1 MGFLH
6 GVFAEVSP
14 ALGILLTLI
23 GFLALG
29 FIGTPMI
36 VWTVFVA
43 AVLWFFGSPVWLLG
57 LFALAAVVMNVA
69 PLRRSVVT
77 GSLVGILKKLNVL
90 PEISETERVAL
101 EAGTT
106 WVDKEIFSGKPDFDA
121 IAKEPYK
128 KIAGEELEF
137 LNGPV
142 EEVCKMVDDW
152 KVFQSGDL
160 PENVW
165 EYLKKEKFFG
175 MIIPKEY
182 GGLGFSAVA
191 NSEVVAKISTR
202 SSPLAITVMVPN
214 SLGPAEL
221 LTHYGTQEQK
231 DYYLPRLADG
241 REIPCF
247 ALTEPEAG
255 SDAGSMKSNGV
266 VFKGEDGKLYIR
278 LNWQK
283 RYITLAAVATVLGLA
298 IKLRDPDNLLG
309 KGEHLGITCLLL
321 PTTTPGVVLGRRHNP
336 MGVPFYN
343 CPTSGKDVVVP
354 LDHIIGGAEYAGKGW
369 QMLMECLAVGR
380 SISLPAQSTG
390 GAKVVARIAGAYA
403 GIRKQFGIEIG
414 KFEGIEEPLARIGG
428 FAYLLEAARIFTVG
442 AVDSGIKPSVVSAIA
457 KYNSTELFRQIINDG
472 MDILGGAAIS
482 RGPRNLLA
490 NAYIATPI
498 GITVEGANIL
508 TRSMIIFGQGA
519 IRCHPYAYQE
529 LKALS
534 DGDIKGFDSA
544 FWSHIGFVTRN
555 ASRAALLSLSRGYL
569 ASVPGGPLKKYY
581 RKLAWAS
588 SSFAF
593 MSDVALGSY
602 GGALKL
608 REKITGRYAD
618 ALSWLYL
625 ATATLHR
632 FEAEGR
638 REEHKA
644 YAEWALQYAFA
655 QVQEAFEGIY
665 QNVEVP
671 VVSSVFRGPIAWW
684 GRMNSFGSKPNDKLG
699 RKLAKGLMKPGALRD
714 SLTEGIFI
722 PTDKEDAL
730 GRYEHTLKLVSEA
743 DEIYTRIMKA
753 VKTGRLPKGKPAQ
766 LIGKAKE
773 AGIITAEDL
782 ALIEKA
788 EAARLD
794 AVQVDSF
801 SLESFRTEL
810 LTGTGETMSEEEASA
825 KALEQKADAAN
836 S

>member
-1 MGFLH
+1 MENLYGIL
-6 GVFAEVSP
+6 AETAPVIGSVLA
-14 ALGILLTLI
+14 ALGIL
-23 GFLALG
+23 FLG
-29 FIGTPMI
+29 FVGANLL
-36 VWTVFVA
+36 VWTAFIA
-43 AVLWFFGSPVWLLG
+43 ALLFLFGANPVVWVIFGVPLLI
-57 LFALAAVVMNVA
+57 FNIK
-69 PLRRSVVT
+69 PLRRV
-77 GSLVGILKKLNVL
+77 LVSQSMVGVLKKLNVL

-106 WVDKEIFSGKPDFDA
+106 WVDKELFSGKPDFKA

-128 KIAGEELEF
+128 KISGEELEF
-137 LNGPV
+137 INGPV
-142 EEVCKMVDDW
+142 DEVCRMVDDW
-152 KVFQSGDL
+152 SVYQNGDL
-160 PENVW
+160 PKEVW
-165 EYLKKEKFFG
+165 DFLKKEKFFG

-191 NSEVVAKISTR
+191 NSEVVAKLSTR

-221 LTHYGTQEQK
+221 LGHYGTQEQK

-255 SDAGSMKSNGV
+255 SDAGSMTSYGE
-266 VFKGEDGKLYIR
+266 VFKGDDGKLYMR
-278 LNWQK
+278 LQWNK
-283 RYITLAAVATVLGLA
+283 RYITLAAVSTLIGLA
-298 IKLRDPDNLLG
+298 LKLRDPKNLLG
-309 KGEHLGITCLLL
+309 KGEDLGITCVLV
-321 PTTTPGVVLGRRHNP
+321 PSDTQGVVLGRRHNP

-343 CPTSGKDVVVP
+343 CPTSGKDVVVSI
-354 LDHIIGGAEYAGKGW
+354 DQIIGGPDYAGRGW

-390 GAKVVARIAGAYA
+390 GAKVIARIAGAYA
-403 GIRKQFGIEIG
+403 AIRKQFGIEIG

-428 FAYLLEAARIFTVG
+428 VAYLLEASRIFTVG

-457 KYNSTELFRQIINDG
+457 KYNSTELFRTVINDA

-508 TRSMIIFGQGA
+508 TRCMIIFGQGA

-534 DGDIKGFDSA
+534 DGDIKGFDNA
-544 FWSHIGFVTRN
+544 FWAHIGFVSRN
-555 ASRAALLSLSRGYL
+555 TCRALLLSLTRGHL
-569 ASVPGGPLKKYY
+569 ASVPGGPLKQYY

-588 SSFAF
+588 ASFSF
-593 MSDVALGSY
+593 MSDIALGSY
-602 GGALKL
+602 GGGLKL

-618 ALSWLYL
+618 VLSWMYL

-638 REEHKA
+638 RKEHLP

-655 QVQEAFEGIY
+655 RIQEAFEGIY
-665 QNVEVP
+665 ANIQVP
-671 VVSSVFRGPIAWW
+671 VISAVFRGPIALWA
-684 GRMNSFGSKPNDKLG
+684 RFNSFGNKPDDSLG
-699 RKLAKGLMKPGALRD
+699 HKVAAGLMVPGALRD
-714 SLTEGIFI
+714 SLTEGIYI
-722 PTDKEDAL
+722 PENREEAL
-730 GRYEHTLKLVSEA
+730 GRYEHTLKLVTEA
-743 DEIYTRIMKA
+743 NEVYKRIMKA
-753 VKTGRLPKGKPAQ
+753 MKAKKLPRGKPH
-766 LIGKAKE
+766 LMVDKALE
-773 AGIITAEDL
+773 AGVISSEDATLVKRAEQ
-782 ALIEKA
+782 
-788 EAARLD
+788 ARSD
-794 AVQVDSF
+794 AIQVDSF
-801 SLESFRTEL
+801 DLEGNLIKAQTP
-810 LTGTGETMSEEEASA
+810 ASDRDLGS
-825 KALEQKADAAN
+825 KANVAN